1 MESFKS
7 TPHSIACDAATIYSK
22 LTNPSLIQQ
31 QIEANADRIDEQA
44 RQHLDTVKFTE
55 DSISIQSPMGE
66 VALSL
71 DRENSIED
79 ERVVYTASSSPVPI
93 NMVINLQSQDDGT
106 TMSTAELQLQLPF
119 FLRKMVVMKHII
131 SLSSELGMTCIAEG
145 AETVDQV
152 DLLFKNGCTRV
163 QGYFFDKPLPVRD
176 FCARLENPRYTQEHS
191 GNRKRKRQA

>member
-119 FLRKMVVMKHII
+119 FLRKIVEGQ
-131 SLSSELGMTCIAEG
+131 LQEG
-145 AETVDQV
+145 AERFGE
-152 DLLFKNGCTRV
+152 LLSRIP
-163 QGYFFDKPLPVRD
+163 FD
-176 FCARLENPRYTQEHS
+176 RL
-191 GNRKRKRQA
+191 

>member
-44 RQHLDTVKFTE
+44 RQHLDMVKFTE

-119 FLRKMVVMKHII
+119 FLRKMVEGQ
-131 SLSSELGMTCIAEG
+131 LQEG
-145 AETVDQV
+145 AERFGE
-152 DLLFKNGCTRV
+152 LLSRIP
-163 QGYFFDKPLPVRD
+163 FD
-176 FCARLENPRYTQEHS
+176 RL
-191 GNRKRKRQA
+191 

>member
-119 FLRKMVVMKHII
+119 FLRKMVEGQ
-131 SLSSELGMTCIAEG
+131 LQEG
-145 AETVDQV
+145 AERFSE
-152 DLLFKNGCTRV
+152 LLSRIP
-163 QGYFFDKPLPVRD
+163 FD
-176 FCARLENPRYTQEHS
+176 RL
-191 GNRKRKRQA
+191 

>member
-93 NMVINLQSQDDGT
+93 NMVINLQNQDDGT

-119 FLRKMVVMKHII
+119 FLRKMVEGQ
-131 SLSSELGMTCIAEG
+131 LQEG
-145 AETVDQV
+145 AERFGE
-152 DLLFKNGCTRV
+152 LLSRIP
-163 QGYFFDKPLPVRD
+163 FD
-176 FCARLENPRYTQEHS
+176 RL
-191 GNRKRKRQA
+191 

>member
-44 RQHLDTVKFTE
+44 RQHLDTVRFTE

-119 FLRKMVVMKHII
+119 FLRKMVEGQ
-131 SLSSELGMTCIAEG
+131 LQEG
-145 AETVDQV
+145 AERFGE
-152 DLLFKNGCTRV
+152 LLSRIP
-163 QGYFFDKPLPVRD
+163 FD
-176 FCARLENPRYTQEHS
+176 RL
-191 GNRKRKRQA
+191 

>member
-119 FLRKMVVMKHII
+119 FLRKMVEGQ
-131 SLSSELGMTCIAEG
+131 LQEG
-145 AETVDQV
+145 AERFGE
-152 DLLFKNGCTRV
+152 LLSRIP
-163 QGYFFDKPLPVRD
+163 FD
-176 FCARLENPRYTQEHS
+176 RL
-191 GNRKRKRQA
+191 